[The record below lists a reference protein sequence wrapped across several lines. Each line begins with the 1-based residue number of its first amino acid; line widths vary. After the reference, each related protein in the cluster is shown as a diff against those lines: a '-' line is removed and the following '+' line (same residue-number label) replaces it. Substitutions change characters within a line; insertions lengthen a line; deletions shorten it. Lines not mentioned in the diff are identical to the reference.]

1 MDIVERAREPISELE
16 DPHYLKGLKAEIER
30 LRADNAEWQDRCLR
44 YQTALREII
53 AYRVDLDDAATRAYA
68 IARRALSNNVD
79 TKPDSA

>member
-79 TKPDSA
+79 TKPDSV